1 MKHQSTLSY
10 LTCIFLFGLVILM
23 QPGFTS
29 AQISVK
35 ETVISE
41 KLLYHPIH
49 LNAQDQSI
57 LPWYSTD
64 LGKSYDYVIGRVWN
78 FWDTMRKDKNG
89 LPYYMNHQVWRD
101 DFNDRRGI
109 GGDQFAMALSSW
121 NLLYAYSGNEMVKEE
136 MKFIADY
143 YLTHSLSPAEAAW
156 PNIPYP
162 YNTLIYS
169 GIYDGDMVIGKDF
182 TQPDKA
188 GSFGFELVK
197 LYKMTTTSLYPNITD
212 KRYLD
217 AAVNIANTLAQHLK
231 EGDENNSPL
240 PFKVNAITGEMGQL
254 KSNSGSGEAE
264 QLSSYTSNWSGTMEL
279 FINLIE
285 LKAGDTANYQ
295 KSLDMLLRWMKT
307 YPLKTNKWGPFFEDV
322 PGWSDTQINAVTFA
336 QFMMNHPKYFPNW
349 KEEVKGIFNWVYTT
363 LGNKEWKKYGV
374 TVVNEQTAYRVPGN
388 SHSSRQASADLQ
400 YAALSG
406 DRSMVQNAVRQLNWA
421 TYMVDNDGKNCY
433 PRDEVW
439 MTDGYGDYIRHF
451 LRAMAFDPE
460 LAPSDQT
467 HLLSSTSIIQHMEYA
482 PSINKFY
489 GGNVPKEKVNN
500 TLIHYRTFDANSM
513 EVIRITTKP
522 ESVFVNNTSI
532 PETDSSTK
540 EGWSWKTLNKGGL
553 LTVRHT
559 SGNEIAVFGK

>member
-540 EGWSWKTLNKGGL
+540 EGWSWKTLDKGGL

>member
-240 PFKVNAITGEMGQL
+240 PFKVNAITGEIGQL

>member
-489 GGNVPKEKVNN
+489 GGNVPKDKVNK

>member
-217 AAVNIANTLAQHLK
+217 AAVNIANTLAQHLN

-240 PFKVNAITGEMGQL
+240 PFKVNAITGEIGQL

-540 EGWSWKTLNKGGL
+540 EGWSWKTLDKGGL

>member
-489 GGNVPKEKVNN
+489 GGNVPKDKVNK

-540 EGWSWKTLNKGGL
+540 EGWSWKTLDKGGL

>member
-388 SHSSRQASADLQ
+388 IHSSRQASADLQ

-489 GGNVPKEKVNN
+489 GGNVPKDKVNK

>member
-240 PFKVNAITGEMGQL
+240 PFKVNAITGEIGQL

-540 EGWSWKTLNKGGL
+540 EGWSWKTLDKGGL